1 MTVGTIAASFQNVS
15 EVDLMSF
22 SKRFVRYSPL
32 EIKVKKMRVKK
43 QTFIYMINQ
52 PELTL
57 RSGGSGSQN
66 LENYTEDL

>member
-1 MTVGTIAASFQNVS
+1 
-15 EVDLMSF
+15 MSF